1 MKASIVLFCVSAVLS
16 TNLTV
21 LAQPFKIPKPR
32 EVVDPGFGLMK
43 SADDPCMYGYSL
55 GSVLRFLPEKQLE
68 IVTSP
73 GNKATYTESLV
84 GATGTQKNGCLP
96 IDPKTAAGNDAVRDA
111 AEWLNEAI
119 DKMRNANSTKSS
131 DPASVSTPQK
141 GTTAPSKDTK
151 PRNSQKVSPPNS
163 SGEGT
168 SSGSSASRDLE
179 RQLNELGRRGVTIGE
194 PGSQI
199 TGHVIV
205 VESRVSLPGGSSGLD
220 ERKIPR
226 MMW

>member
-1 MKASIVLFCVSAVLS
+1 MYVWLFA
-16 TNLTV
+16 
-21 LAQPFKIPKPR
+21 R
-32 EVVDPGFGLMK
+32 
-43 SADDPCMYGYSL
+43 
-55 GSVLRFLPEKQLE
+55 SVLRFLPEKQLE

-141 GTTAPSKDTK
+141 GTTALARTQNLETLKKSRLQFVRRGDIVRLFCEP
-151 PRNSQKVSPPNS
+151 
-163 SGEGT
+163 
-168 SSGSSASRDLE
+168 GSRAAIE
-179 RQLNELGRRGVTIGE
+179 RTRRRGVTIGE
-194 PGSQI
+194 P
-199 TGHVIV
+199 
-205 VESRVSLPGGSSGLD
+205 D
-220 ERKIPR
+220 RKLR
-226 MMW
+226 GM